1 MADERDERPDAAD
14 AGAEGDHRDEDR
26 AWTQTTGGVRIIGA
40 HEAGD
45 PEGTGDVRPVVRV
58 RGGAEPPNYQ
68 AGQVWAD
75 EEDAEEDE
83 ALEPLDEDSSL
94 GEDELDEEGFD
105 EVEDDDS
112 YELPHYSDPPT
123 GQVPKVV
130 IGDHEPPP
138 EGWAGVGGQPR
149 WRDQDHDTTES
160 HDFSD
165 LIDSGPRLGA
175 LDDDSSPPFF
185 DPELELSGGPAGSAV
200 PLPPLEEEPP
210 RRPLRRAPRRI
221 IAPKVEEEQPQAPS
235 GGRDL
240 PTAVGVGVA
249 LVAVGLICFKLGTV
263 ATTALVAVVLT
274 FAAVEFF
281 GVLRRAGYSPAVPV
295 GIAAV
300 ASLAVAP
307 VAQPHIG
314 HAVVLALTVLAGLLW
329 FFWVNPAENSVMN
342 LGVTLLGVFWVGGL
356 GSMASLALGQ
366 GRLMADRLGDD
377 ASNPAIGVLIAATL
391 VAVSYDI
398 GGFFIGQAIG
408 QRPLSAASPNKTK
421 EGLFG
426 GVAAAIAVPFLIV
439 GLGGIEPV
447 GHELPKTL
455 FFCLFC
461 AIVAPL
467 GDLCQSKIKR
477 DLGVKDMGTVLPG
490 HGGVLDRFDAFLFVL
505 PMAWFMAHLLELGPD
520 KFSF

>member
-1 MADERDERPDAAD
+1 MADERDDAPEDQDPTEA
-14 AGAEGDHRDEDR
+14 DEDR
-26 AWTQTTGGVRIIGA
+26 GWREATGGVRIIGA

-58 RGGAEPPNYQ
+58 RGGAEPPNYG
-68 AGQVWAD
+68 AGQIWAD
-75 EEDAEEDE
+75 DAPQADEADDE
-83 ALEPLDEDSSL
+83 ALDEARARADEADDLAAEP
-94 GEDELDEEGFD
+94 
-105 EVEDDDS
+105 DDDS
-112 YELPHYSDPPT
+112 YELPHYTDPPT

-130 IGDHEPPP
+130 IGDSDAGA
-138 EGWAGVGGQPR
+138 EGWATAGQPR
-149 WRDQDHDTTES
+149 WRDQDHDLTES

-165 LIDSGPRLGA
+165 LVDSGPRLGA

-185 DPELELSGGPAGSAV
+185 DPELDLSGGPGGAGV
-200 PLPPLEEEPP
+200 RLPDVDEEPP

-221 IAPKVEEEQPQAPS
+221 IAPQVADEPATPS
-235 GGRDL
+235 VGGRNM
-240 PTAVGVGVA
+240 PQAVGVGVA
-249 LVAVGLICFKLGTV
+249 LVAIGLLCFRLGTV
-263 ATTALVAVVLT
+263 ATTALVTVVLT
-274 FAAVEFF
+274 LAAGEFF
-281 GVLRRAGYSPAVPV
+281 QVLRRAGYAPALPI
-295 GIAAV
+295 GIVAV
-300 ASLAVAP
+300 AALAIAP
-307 VAQPHIG
+307 VAQPDIG
-314 HAVVLALTVLAGLLW
+314 HAVVLSLTVLAGLLW

-342 LGVTLLGVFWVGGL
+342 LGATLLGVLWIGGL

-366 GRLMADRLGDD
+366 GRLMADALGDD
-377 ASNPAIGVLIAATL
+377 ASNPGIGVLIAATL

-398 GGFFIGQAIG
+398 GGYFVGQAIG
-408 QRPLSAASPNKTK
+408 QRPLSAASPNKTM

-426 GVAAAIAVPFLIV
+426 GVAAAIAVPFVIV
-439 GLGGIEPV
+439 GLIGVEPV

-477 DLGVKDMGTVLPG
+477 DLNVKDMGSVLPG

-520 KFSF
+520 RFAF